1 MPKQKSLDLFGASK
15 SVSQF
20 GAPHISPQLTSCTG
34 PGRPATGPPPTTVS
48 AAAHRS
54 PTSRP
59 ARPQHPHASHGTL
72 DITALGGAG
81 FASQRST
88 DDSRTWDLRAYSG
101 IHLDLGKTDG
111 NKYTFVIKDEV
122 LELDDR
128 GREQS
133 TVSYEYD
140 FTDAGAEGLY
150 VPWSALKPFYRGKPK
165 EDARALNLA
174 NVRRFSLMMRRFVVY
189 RCDGW

>member
-1 MPKQKSLDLFGASK
+1 MRCLTHLLPANLLYRPWTSSDWTSSDDRVRGGASQ
-15 SVSQF
+15 SY
-20 GAPHISPQLTSCTG
+20 LT
-34 PGRPATGPPPTTVS
+34 PGSPPTS
-48 AAAHRS
+48 ARF
-54 PTSRP
+54 
-59 ARPQHPHASHGTL
+59 HGNL

-140 FTDAGAEGLY
+140 FTNAGAEGLY
-150 VPWSALKPFYRGKPK
+150 VPWSELKPFYRGKPK

-189 RCDGW
+189 RCHGW